1 MNTLA
6 LSRWG
11 ALALCALLLGG
22 CAGLRQ
28 TAGGWLG
35 LAPAPATVAGL
46 DYVTQNRLG
55 VADSACDELA
65 AAWRGDRWLPN
76 DQRAQLIARCGARVR
91 RVLDVREQDQEL
103 DRLVSEAWDAT
114 IQARLERERRERR
127 REQVRRAIAQAREEA
142 EARNDSAAEDAL
154 AQLRERM
161 ADAHI
166 LQVLREVPDQPLA
179 YAIGQPSER
188 SMKEFLSC
196 LEVAYPNEGY
206 EMQWEGDNLSVR
218 ALNATM
224 PRGDVDIDTQF
235 VSVWNTWMLQ
245 SLSVA
250 ELRATNAQDR
260 FMLAQNLVAGQCYD
274 VDGRL

>member
-1 MNTLA
+1 
-6 LSRWG
+6 
-11 ALALCALLLGG
+11 
-22 CAGLRQ
+22 
-28 TAGGWLG
+28 
-35 LAPAPATVAGL
+35 
-46 DYVTQNRLG
+46 
-55 VADSACDELA
+55 
-65 AAWRGDRWLPN
+65 
-76 DQRAQLIARCGARVR
+76 RAQLIARCGARVR

-206 EMQWEGDNLSVR
+206 EMQWERSEEH
-218 ALNATM
+218 T
-224 PRGDVDIDTQF
+224 
-235 VSVWNTWMLQ
+235 SELQ
-245 SLSVA
+245 S
-250 ELRATNAQDR
+250 
-260 FMLAQNLVAGQCYD
+260 
-274 VDGRL
+274 